1 MGNVL
6 RFLILRLYIQVF
18 VVFYYTFPYNIN
30 KNPYIC
36 KLSFQ
41 QHYDMKDFIKN
52 VGATIV
58 GIFLFGI
65 IIGIFGVMSLVG
77 MVASGQATKNVKENS
92 VLVLKLQGDLQ
103 EQAQDDVLGQLTGNT
118 FNSLGMDAISSA
130 IKKAKAN
137 KDIKGIYLETGILS
151 ADVAQLQELRDQ
163 LVDFKKSGK
172 WIVAYSDNYTQG
184 CYYLAT
190 AADKVYINPEGSI
203 NWHGIG
209 SQPMFVKDLLAKFGV
224 KMQVIKVGKYK
235 SATEMFTEEK
245 MSDANREQTQRYI
258 QSLWD
263 NMCKDVSKSR
273 NISVAKLND
282 LADNGVFVANGKM
295 LLAEKMVDGVKYADE
310 MKAEVKKL
318 LKLDADK
325 KISQLSIADMAT
337 VKEEG
342 NDGDDEIAVYYAYG
356 DIVDS
361 PAAGSLF
368 SNSHAI
374 VGNDVC
380 KDLEELANDEDVKAV
395 VIRINSGGGS
405 AYASEQMWHQID
417 LLKKKKPVV
426 ISMGGMAA
434 SGGYYMSCNANYIF
448 AEPTTLT
455 GSIGIF
461 GVIPNFSD
469 LATNKLGL
477 KFDEVKTNRNALFGS
492 QARMM
497 NEEEL
502 TFLQGAITRG
512 YHLFRQRVADGR
524 KMSVDQVEQI
534 AQGHVFTGEDALKI
548 KLVDELGGL
557 DKAVAKAAALAKTKS
572 YYTQGYPAPLDF
584 FDQLLQESTDNGSY
598 LDGKLKTSLGT
609 LYEPMKMVNNITTM
623 DRIQARMPWW
633 LNINN

>member
-1 MGNVL
+1 
-6 RFLILRLYIQVF
+6 
-18 VVFYYTFPYNIN
+18 
-30 KNPYIC
+30 
-36 KLSFQ
+36 
-41 QHYDMKDFIKN
+41 MKDFIKN

-103 EQAQDDVLGQLTGNT
+103 EQAQEDVLGQLTGNT
-118 FNSLGMDAISSA
+118 FNTLGMDAITSA

-137 KDIKGIYLETGILS
+137 KDIKGIYLETGILNG
-151 ADVAQLQELRDQ
+151 DVAQLQELRDQ

-172 WIVAYSDNYTQG
+172 WIVAYSDMYTQG

-282 LADNGVFVANGKM
+282 LADNGIFVANGKM

-325 KISQLSIADMAT
+325 KINQLSIADMAN

-342 NDGDDEIAVYYAYG
+342 TDGDDEIAIYYAYG
-356 DIVDS
+356 DIVDT

-380 KDLEELANDEDVKAV
+380 KDLEELANDDDVKAV
-395 VIRINSGGGS
+395 VIRVNSGGGS

>member
-1 MGNVL
+1 M
-6 RFLILRLYIQVF
+6 ILRLYIQVF
-18 VVFYYTFPYNIN
+18 VVFYYAFPYNIN
-30 KNPYIC
+30 KNSYIC

-137 KDIKGIYLETGILS
+137 KDIKGIYLETGILG

-342 NDGDDEIAVYYAYG
+342 NDGNDEIAVYYAYG
-356 DIVDS
+356 DIVDT

-380 KDLEELANDEDVKAV
+380 KDLEELANDDDVKAV

-524 KMSVDQVEQI
+524 KMTVDQVEQI

>member
-1 MGNVL
+1 
-6 RFLILRLYIQVF
+6 
-18 VVFYYTFPYNIN
+18 
-30 KNPYIC
+30 
-36 KLSFQ
+36 
-41 QHYDMKDFIKN
+41 MKDFIKN

-137 KDIKGIYLETGILS
+137 KDIKGIYLETGILG

-318 LKLDADK
+318 LKLDADE

-342 NDGDDEIAVYYAYG
+342 NDGDNEIAVYYAYG

-380 KDLEELANDEDVKAV
+380 KDLEELANDDNVKAV

-524 KMSVDQVEQI
+524 KMTVDQVEQI

>member
-1 MGNVL
+1 
-6 RFLILRLYIQVF
+6 
-18 VVFYYTFPYNIN
+18 
-30 KNPYIC
+30 
-36 KLSFQ
+36 
-41 QHYDMKDFIKN
+41 MKDFIKN

-65 IIGIFGVMSLVG
+65 IIGIFGIMSLVG

-137 KDIKGIYLETGILS
+137 KEIKGIYLETGILS

-163 LVDFKKSGK
+163 LVNFKKSGK

-245 MSDANREQTQRYI
+245 MSEANREQTQRYI

-282 LADNGVFVANGKM
+282 LADNGIFVANGKM
-295 LLAEKMVDGVKYADE
+295 LLAEKMVDGIRYAEE

-325 KISQLSIADMAT
+325 QINQLSIADMAT

-368 SNSHAI
+368 SNTHAI

-380 KDLEELANDEDVKAV
+380 KDLEELANDDNVKAV

-497 NEEEL
+497 NEEEV

-524 KMSVDQVEQI
+524 KMTVDQVEQI

>member
-1 MGNVL
+1 
-6 RFLILRLYIQVF
+6 
-18 VVFYYTFPYNIN
+18 
-30 KNPYIC
+30 
-36 KLSFQ
+36 
-41 QHYDMKDFIKN
+41 MKDFIKN

-118 FNSLGMDAISSA
+118 FNTLGMDAISSA

-263 NMCKDVSKSR
+263 NMCKAVSKSR

-380 KDLEELANDEDVKAV
+380 KDLEELANDDDVKAV

-524 KMSVDQVEQI
+524 KMTVDQVEQI

>member
-1 MGNVL
+1 
-6 RFLILRLYIQVF
+6 
-18 VVFYYTFPYNIN
+18 
-30 KNPYIC
+30 
-36 KLSFQ
+36 
-41 QHYDMKDFIKN
+41 MKDFIKN

-137 KDIKGIYLETGILS
+137 KDIKGIYLETGILG

-172 WIVAYSDNYTQG
+172 WIVAYSDMYTQG

-263 NMCKDVSKSR
+263 NMCKAVSKSR
-273 NISVAKLND
+273 NISTAKLND
-282 LADNGVFVANGKM
+282 LADNGIFVANGKM
-295 LLAEKMVDGVKYADE
+295 LLAEKMVDGIRYAEE

-325 KISQLSIADMAT
+325 KINQLSIADMAN

-342 NDGDDEIAVYYAYG
+342 NDGDDEIAIYYAYG
-356 DIVDS
+356 DIVDT

-380 KDLEELANDEDVKAV
+380 KDLEELANDDDVKAV

-497 NEEEL
+497 NEEEV

>member
-1 MGNVL
+1 
-6 RFLILRLYIQVF
+6 
-18 VVFYYTFPYNIN
+18 
-30 KNPYIC
+30 
-36 KLSFQ
+36 
-41 QHYDMKDFIKN
+41 MKDFIKN

-380 KDLEELANDEDVKAV
+380 KDLEELANDDDVKAV

-524 KMSVDQVEQI
+524 KMTVDQVEQI

>member
-1 MGNVL
+1 M
-6 RFLILRLYIQVF
+6 
-18 VVFYYTFPYNIN
+18 N
-30 KNPYIC
+30 KKSYIC

-130 IKKAKAN
+130 IKKAKVN

-163 LVDFKKSGK
+163 LVNFKKSGK

-263 NMCKDVSKSR
+263 NICKDVSNSR
-273 NISVAKLND
+273 NISTAKLND
-282 LADNGVFVANGKM
+282 LADNGIFVANGKM

-325 KISQLSIADMAT
+325 QINQLSIADMAT

-368 SNSHAI
+368 SNTHAI

-380 KDLEELANDEDVKAV
+380 KDLEELANDDNVKAV

-434 SGGYYMSCNANYIF
+434 SGGYYMSCNADYIF

-524 KMSVDQVEQI
+524 KMTIDQVEQI

-557 DKAVAKAAALAKTKS
+557 NKAVAKAAALAKTNS
-572 YYTQGYPAPLDF
+572 YYTQGYPAPREF

>member
-1 MGNVL
+1 
-6 RFLILRLYIQVF
+6 
-18 VVFYYTFPYNIN
+18 
-30 KNPYIC
+30 
-36 KLSFQ
+36 
-41 QHYDMKDFIKN
+41 MKDFIKN

-137 KDIKGIYLETGILS
+137 KDIKGIYLETGILG

-263 NMCKDVSKSR
+263 NICKDVSKSR

-282 LADNGVFVANGKM
+282 LADNGIFVANGKM

-380 KDLEELANDEDVKAV
+380 KDLEELANDDDVKAV

-633 LNINN
+633 LNLNN

>member
-1 MGNVL
+1 
-6 RFLILRLYIQVF
+6 
-18 VVFYYTFPYNIN
+18 
-30 KNPYIC
+30 
-36 KLSFQ
+36 
-41 QHYDMKDFIKN
+41 MKDFIKN

-137 KDIKGIYLETGILS
+137 KDIKGIYLETGILG

-263 NMCKDVSKSR
+263 NICKDVSKSR

-380 KDLEELANDEDVKAV
+380 KDLEELANDDDVKAV

-524 KMSVDQVEQI
+524 KMTVDQVEQI

>member
-1 MGNVL
+1 
-6 RFLILRLYIQVF
+6 
-18 VVFYYTFPYNIN
+18 
-30 KNPYIC
+30 
-36 KLSFQ
+36 
-41 QHYDMKDFIKN
+41 MKDFIKN

-263 NMCKDVSKSR
+263 NICKDVSKSR

-310 MKAEVKKL
+310 MKTEVKKL

-380 KDLEELANDEDVKAV
+380 KDLEELANDDDVKAV

-524 KMSVDQVEQI
+524 KMTVDQVEQI

-557 DKAVAKAAALAKTKS
+557 DKAVAKAATLAKTKS
-572 YYTQGYPAPLDF
+572 YYTQSYPAPLDF

-633 LNINN
+633 LNMNN

>member
-1 MGNVL
+1 
-6 RFLILRLYIQVF
+6 
-18 VVFYYTFPYNIN
+18 
-30 KNPYIC
+30 
-36 KLSFQ
+36 
-41 QHYDMKDFIKN
+41 MKDFIKN

-337 VKEEG
+337 VKEES

-380 KDLEELANDEDVKAV
+380 KDLEELANDDDVKAV

-524 KMSVDQVEQI
+524 KMTVDQVEQI

>member
-1 MGNVL
+1 
-6 RFLILRLYIQVF
+6 
-18 VVFYYTFPYNIN
+18 
-30 KNPYIC
+30 
-36 KLSFQ
+36 
-41 QHYDMKDFIKN
+41 MKDFIKN

-137 KDIKGIYLETGILS
+137 KDIKGIYLETGILG

-380 KDLEELANDEDVKAV
+380 KDLEELANDDDVKAV
-395 VIRINSGGGS
+395 VIRVNSGGGS

-434 SGGYYMSCNANYIF
+434 SGGYYMSCNADYIF

-524 KMSVDQVEQI
+524 KMTVDQVEQI

-557 DKAVAKAAALAKTKS
+557 NKAVAKAAALAKTNS
-572 YYTQGYPAPLDF
+572 YYTQGYPAPREF

-609 LYEPMKMVNNITTM
+609 LYEPIKMVNNITTM

>member
-1 MGNVL
+1 M
-6 RFLILRLYIQVF
+6 
-18 VVFYYTFPYNIN
+18 N
-30 KNPYIC
+30 KKSYIC

-65 IIGIFGVMSLVG
+65 IIGIFGIMSLVG

-130 IKKAKAN
+130 IKKAKVN

-163 LVDFKKSGK
+163 LVNFKKSGK

-245 MSDANREQTQRYI
+245 MSEANREQTQRYI

-263 NMCKDVSKSR
+263 NICKDVSKSR

-282 LADNGVFVANGKM
+282 LADNGIFVANGKM

-325 KISQLSIADMAT
+325 QINQLSIADMAT

-368 SNSHAI
+368 SNTHAI

-380 KDLEELANDEDVKAV
+380 KDLEELANDDNVKAV

-434 SGGYYMSCNANYIF
+434 SGGYYMSCNADYIF

-524 KMSVDQVEQI
+524 KMTVDQVEQI

-557 DKAVAKAAALAKTKS
+557 NKAVAKAAALAKTNS
-572 YYTQGYPAPLDF
+572 YYTQGYPAPREF

>member
-1 MGNVL
+1 
-6 RFLILRLYIQVF
+6 
-18 VVFYYTFPYNIN
+18 
-30 KNPYIC
+30 
-36 KLSFQ
+36 
-41 QHYDMKDFIKN
+41 MKDFIKN

-137 KDIKGIYLETGILS
+137 KDIKGIYLETGILG

-245 MSDANREQTQRYI
+245 MSEANREQTQRYI

-263 NMCKDVSKSR
+263 NICKDVSKSR

-282 LADNGVFVANGKM
+282 LADNGIFVANGKM

-318 LKLDADK
+318 LKLDADQ
-325 KISQLSIADMAT
+325 KINQLSIADMAT

-380 KDLEELANDEDVKAV
+380 KDLEELANDDNVKAV

-434 SGGYYMSCNANYIF
+434 SGGYYMSCNADYIF

-524 KMSVDQVEQI
+524 KMTVDQVEQI

>member
-1 MGNVL
+1 
-6 RFLILRLYIQVF
+6 
-18 VVFYYTFPYNIN
+18 
-30 KNPYIC
+30 
-36 KLSFQ
+36 
-41 QHYDMKDFIKN
+41 MKDFIKN

-318 LKLDADK
+318 LKLDADE

-342 NDGDDEIAVYYAYG
+342 NDGDNEIAVYYAYG

-380 KDLEELANDEDVKAV
+380 KDLEELANDDNVKAV

-524 KMSVDQVEQI
+524 KMTVDQVEQI

>member
-1 MGNVL
+1 
-6 RFLILRLYIQVF
+6 
-18 VVFYYTFPYNIN
+18 
-30 KNPYIC
+30 
-36 KLSFQ
+36 
-41 QHYDMKDFIKN
+41 MKDFIKN

-137 KDIKGIYLETGILS
+137 KDIKGIYLETGILG

-263 NMCKDVSKSR
+263 NMCKAVSKSR
-273 NISVAKLND
+273 NISTAKLND
-282 LADNGVFVANGKM
+282 LADNGIFVANGKM

-380 KDLEELANDEDVKAV
+380 KDLEELANDDDVKAV

-524 KMSVDQVEQI
+524 KMTVDQVEQI

>member
-1 MGNVL
+1 M
-6 RFLILRLYIQVF
+6 
-18 VVFYYTFPYNIN
+18 N
-30 KNPYIC
+30 KKSYIC

-130 IKKAKAN
+130 IKKAKVN

-163 LVDFKKSGK
+163 LVNFKKSGK

-245 MSDANREQTQRYI
+245 MSEANREQTQRYI

-263 NMCKDVSKSR
+263 NICKDVSKSR
-273 NISVAKLND
+273 NISTAKLND
-282 LADNGVFVANGKM
+282 LADNGIFVANGKM
-295 LLAEKMVDGVKYADE
+295 LLAEKMVDGIRYADE

-318 LKLDADK
+318 LKLDADQ
-325 KISQLSIADMAT
+325 KINQLSIADMAT

-380 KDLEELANDEDVKAV
+380 KDLEELANDDYVKAV

-434 SGGYYMSCNANYIF
+434 SGGYYMSCNADYIF

-524 KMSVDQVEQI
+524 KMTVDQVEQI

-557 DKAVAKAAALAKTKS
+557 NKAVAKAAALANTNS
-572 YYTQGYPAPLDF
+572 YYTQGYPAPLEF

>member
-1 MGNVL
+1 
-6 RFLILRLYIQVF
+6 
-18 VVFYYTFPYNIN
+18 
-30 KNPYIC
+30 
-36 KLSFQ
+36 
-41 QHYDMKDFIKN
+41 MKDFIKN

-137 KDIKGIYLETGILS
+137 KDIKGIYLETGILG

-325 KISQLSIADMAT
+325 KISQLSIADMTT

-380 KDLEELANDEDVKAV
+380 KDLEELANDDDVKAV

-497 NEEEL
+497 NEEEV

-524 KMSVDQVEQI
+524 KMTVDQVEQI

-557 DKAVAKAAALAKTKS
+557 NKAVAKAAALAKTKS

>member
-1 MGNVL
+1 M
-6 RFLILRLYIQVF
+6 
-18 VVFYYTFPYNIN
+18 N
-30 KNPYIC
+30 KKSYIC

-130 IKKAKAN
+130 IKKAKVN

-163 LVDFKKSGK
+163 LVNFKKSGK

-245 MSDANREQTQRYI
+245 MSEANREQTQRYI

-263 NMCKDVSKSR
+263 NICKDVSKSR
-273 NISVAKLND
+273 NISTAKLND
-282 LADNGVFVANGKM
+282 LADNGIFVANGKM

-318 LKLDADK
+318 LKLDADQ
-325 KISQLSIADMAT
+325 KINQLSIADMAT

-380 KDLEELANDEDVKAV
+380 KDLEELANDDDVKAV
-395 VIRINSGGGS
+395 VIRVNSGGGS

-524 KMSVDQVEQI
+524 KMTVDQVEQI

-557 DKAVAKAAALAKTKS
+557 NKAVAKAAALAKTNS
-572 YYTQGYPAPLDF
+572 YYTQGYPAPREF

-633 LNINN
+633 LNLNN

>member
-1 MGNVL
+1 
-6 RFLILRLYIQVF
+6 
-18 VVFYYTFPYNIN
+18 
-30 KNPYIC
+30 
-36 KLSFQ
+36 
-41 QHYDMKDFIKN
+41 MKDFIKN

-137 KDIKGIYLETGILS
+137 KDIKGIYLETGILG

-318 LKLDADK
+318 LKLDADE
-325 KISQLSIADMAT
+325 KISQLSIADMAN

-380 KDLEELANDEDVKAV
+380 KDLEELANDDDVKAV

>member
-1 MGNVL
+1 M
-6 RFLILRLYIQVF
+6 
-18 VVFYYTFPYNIN
+18 N
-30 KNPYIC
+30 KKSYIC

-65 IIGIFGVMSLVG
+65 IIGIFGIMSLVG

-130 IKKAKAN
+130 IKKAKVN

-163 LVDFKKSGK
+163 LVNFKKSGK

-245 MSDANREQTQRYI
+245 MSEANREQTQRYI

-263 NMCKDVSKSR
+263 NICKDVSKSR
-273 NISVAKLND
+273 NISTAKLND
-282 LADNGVFVANGKM
+282 LADNGIFVANGKM
-295 LLAEKMVDGVKYADE
+295 LLAEKMVDGIRYAEE

-325 KISQLSIADMAT
+325 QINQLSIADMAT

-361 PAAGSLF
+361 PAAGNLF

-380 KDLEELANDEDVKAV
+380 KDLEELANDDNVKAV

-434 SGGYYMSCNANYIF
+434 SGGYYMSCNADYIF

-524 KMSVDQVEQI
+524 KMTVDQVEQI

-557 DKAVAKAAALAKTKS
+557 NKAVAKAAALAKTKS
-572 YYTQGYPAPLDF
+572 YYTQGYPAPREF

>member
-1 MGNVL
+1 M
-6 RFLILRLYIQVF
+6 ILRLYIQVF
-18 VVFYYTFPYNIN
+18 VVFYYAFPYNIN
-30 KNPYIC
+30 KKSYIC

-137 KDIKGIYLETGILS
+137 KDIKGIYLETGILG

-380 KDLEELANDEDVKAV
+380 KDLEELANDDDVKAV

-524 KMSVDQVEQI
+524 KMTVDQVEQI

>member
-1 MGNVL
+1 
-6 RFLILRLYIQVF
+6 
-18 VVFYYTFPYNIN
+18 
-30 KNPYIC
+30 
-36 KLSFQ
+36 
-41 QHYDMKDFIKN
+41 MKDFIKN

-137 KDIKGIYLETGILS
+137 KDIKGIYLETGILG

-380 KDLEELANDEDVKAV
+380 KDLEELANDDDVKAV

-584 FDQLLQESTDNGSY
+584 FDQLLQESTNNGSY

>member
-1 MGNVL
+1 
-6 RFLILRLYIQVF
+6 
-18 VVFYYTFPYNIN
+18 
-30 KNPYIC
+30 
-36 KLSFQ
+36 
-41 QHYDMKDFIKN
+41 MKDFIKN

-130 IKKAKAN
+130 IKKAKVN

-163 LVDFKKSGK
+163 LVNFKKSGK

-245 MSDANREQTQRYI
+245 MSEANREQTQRYI

-273 NISVAKLND
+273 NISTAKLND
-282 LADNGVFVANGKM
+282 LADNGIFVANGKM
-295 LLAEKMVDGVKYADE
+295 LLAEKMVDGIRYADE

-318 LKLDADK
+318 LKLDADQR
-325 KISQLSIADMAT
+325 INQLSIADMAT

-380 KDLEELANDEDVKAV
+380 KDLEELANDDYVKAV

-434 SGGYYMSCNANYIF
+434 SGGYYMSCNADYIF

-524 KMSVDQVEQI
+524 KMTVDQVEQI

-557 DKAVAKAAALAKTKS
+557 NKAIAKAAALAKTNS
-572 YYTQGYPAPLDF
+572 YYTQGYPAPREF

>member
-1 MGNVL
+1 
-6 RFLILRLYIQVF
+6 
-18 VVFYYTFPYNIN
+18 
-30 KNPYIC
+30 
-36 KLSFQ
+36 
-41 QHYDMKDFIKN
+41 MKDFIKN

-380 KDLEELANDEDVKAV
+380 KDLEELANDDDVKAV

-524 KMSVDQVEQI
+524 KMTVDQVEQI

-633 LNINN
+633 LNMNN

>member
-1 MGNVL
+1 M
-6 RFLILRLYIQVF
+6 
-18 VVFYYTFPYNIN
+18 N
-30 KNPYIC
+30 KKSYIC

-130 IKKAKAN
+130 IKKAKIN

-163 LVDFKKSGK
+163 LVNFKKSGK

-190 AADKVYINPEGSI
+190 AANKVYINPEGSI

-245 MSDANREQTQRYI
+245 MSEANREQTQRYI

-273 NISVAKLND
+273 NISTAKLND
-282 LADNGVFVANGKM
+282 LADNGIFVANGKM
-295 LLAEKMVDGVKYADE
+295 LLAEKMVDGIRYADE

-318 LKLDADK
+318 LKLDADQ
-325 KISQLSIADMAT
+325 KINQLSIADMAT

-380 KDLEELANDEDVKAV
+380 KDLEELANDDNVKAV

-417 LLKKKKPVV
+417 LLKRKKPVV

-434 SGGYYMSCNANYIF
+434 SGGYYMSCNADYIF

-524 KMSVDQVEQI
+524 KMTVDQVEQI

-557 DKAVAKAAALAKTKS
+557 NKAVAKAAALAKTNS
-572 YYTQGYPAPLDF
+572 YYTQGYPAPREF

>member
-1 MGNVL
+1 
-6 RFLILRLYIQVF
+6 
-18 VVFYYTFPYNIN
+18 
-30 KNPYIC
+30 
-36 KLSFQ
+36 
-41 QHYDMKDFIKN
+41 MKDFIKN

-318 LKLDADK
+318 LKLDADE
-325 KISQLSIADMAT
+325 KISQLSIADMAN

-380 KDLEELANDEDVKAV
+380 KDLEELANDDDVKAV

-524 KMSVDQVEQI
+524 KMTVDQVEQI

>member
-1 MGNVL
+1 
-6 RFLILRLYIQVF
+6 
-18 VVFYYTFPYNIN
+18 
-30 KNPYIC
+30 
-36 KLSFQ
+36 
-41 QHYDMKDFIKN
+41 MKDFIKN

-137 KDIKGIYLETGILS
+137 KDIKGIYLETGILG

-374 VGNDVC
+374 VGNEVC
-380 KDLEELANDEDVKAV
+380 KDLEELANDDDVKAV

-524 KMSVDQVEQI
+524 KMTVDQVEQI

>member
-1 MGNVL
+1 
-6 RFLILRLYIQVF
+6 
-18 VVFYYTFPYNIN
+18 
-30 KNPYIC
+30 
-36 KLSFQ
+36 
-41 QHYDMKDFIKN
+41 MKDFIKN

-137 KDIKGIYLETGILS
+137 KDIKGIYLETGILG

-263 NMCKDVSKSR
+263 NICKDVSKSR

-325 KISQLSIADMAT
+325 KISQLSIADMAN

-380 KDLEELANDEDVKAV
+380 KDLEELANDDDVKAV

-497 NEEEL
+497 NEEEV

-524 KMSVDQVEQI
+524 KMTVDQVEQI

>member
-1 MGNVL
+1 M
-6 RFLILRLYIQVF
+6 
-18 VVFYYTFPYNIN
+18 N
-30 KNPYIC
+30 KKSYIC

-130 IKKAKAN
+130 IKKAKVN

-163 LVDFKKSGK
+163 LVNFKKSGK

-245 MSDANREQTQRYI
+245 MSEANREQTQRYI

-263 NMCKDVSKSR
+263 NICKDVSKSR
-273 NISVAKLND
+273 NISTAKLND
-282 LADNGVFVANGKM
+282 LADNGIFVANGKM

-318 LKLDADK
+318 LKLDADQ
-325 KISQLSIADMAT
+325 KINQLSIADMAT

-380 KDLEELANDEDVKAV
+380 KDLEELANDDNVKAV

-434 SGGYYMSCNANYIF
+434 SGGYYMSCNADYIF

-524 KMSVDQVEQI
+524 KMTVDQVEQI

-557 DKAVAKAAALAKTKS
+557 NKAVAKAAALAKTYS
-572 YYTQGYPAPLDF
+572 YYTQGYPAPREF

-633 LNINN
+633 LNLNN

>member
-1 MGNVL
+1 
-6 RFLILRLYIQVF
+6 
-18 VVFYYTFPYNIN
+18 
-30 KNPYIC
+30 
-36 KLSFQ
+36 
-41 QHYDMKDFIKN
+41 MKDFIKN

-65 IIGIFGVMSLVG
+65 IFGIFGVMSLVG

-137 KDIKGIYLETGILS
+137 KDIKGIYLETGILG

-380 KDLEELANDEDVKAV
+380 KDLEELANDDDVKAV

-524 KMSVDQVEQI
+524 KMTVDQVEQI

>member
-1 MGNVL
+1 M
-6 RFLILRLYIQVF
+6 
-18 VVFYYTFPYNIN
+18 N
-30 KNPYIC
+30 KKSYIC

-130 IKKAKAN
+130 IKKAKVN
-137 KDIKGIYLETGILS
+137 KEIKGIYLETGILS

-163 LVDFKKSGK
+163 LVNFKKSGK

-245 MSDANREQTQRYI
+245 MSEANREQTQRYI

-273 NISVAKLND
+273 NISTAKLND
-282 LADNGVFVANGKM
+282 LADNGIFVANGKM

-318 LKLDADK
+318 LKLDADQ
-325 KISQLSIADMAT
+325 KINQLSIADMAT

-380 KDLEELANDEDVKAV
+380 KDLEELANDDNVKAV

-434 SGGYYMSCNANYIF
+434 SGGYYMSCNADYIF

-524 KMSVDQVEQI
+524 KMTVDQVEQI

-557 DKAVAKAAALAKTKS
+557 NKAVAKAAALAKTNS
-572 YYTQGYPAPLDF
+572 YYTQGYPAPREF

>member
-1 MGNVL
+1 
-6 RFLILRLYIQVF
+6 
-18 VVFYYTFPYNIN
+18 
-30 KNPYIC
+30 
-36 KLSFQ
+36 
-41 QHYDMKDFIKN
+41 MKDFIKN

-137 KDIKGIYLETGILS
+137 KDIKGIYLETGILG

-318 LKLDADK
+318 LKLDTDK

-380 KDLEELANDEDVKAV
+380 KDLEELANDDDVKAV

-524 KMSVDQVEQI
+524 KMTVDQVEQI

>member
-1 MGNVL
+1 
-6 RFLILRLYIQVF
+6 
-18 VVFYYTFPYNIN
+18 
-30 KNPYIC
+30 
-36 KLSFQ
+36 
-41 QHYDMKDFIKN
+41 MKDFIKN

-103 EQAQDDVLGQLTGNT
+103 EQAQEDVLGQLTGNT
-118 FNSLGMDAISSA
+118 FNTLGMDAITSA
-130 IKKAKAN
+130 IKKAKGN

-151 ADVAQLQELRDQ
+151 GDVAQLQELRDQ

-172 WIVAYSDNYTQG
+172 WIVAYSDMYTQG

-263 NMCKDVSKSR
+263 NMCKAVSKSR

-282 LADNGVFVANGKM
+282 LADNGIFVANGKM

-325 KISQLSIADMAT
+325 KINQLSIADMAT

-342 NDGDDEIAVYYAYG
+342 TDGDDEIAIYYAYG

-361 PAAGSLF
+361 PAAGGVF

-380 KDLEELANDEDVKAV
+380 KDLEELANDDDVKAV

>member
-1 MGNVL
+1 
-6 RFLILRLYIQVF
+6 
-18 VVFYYTFPYNIN
+18 
-30 KNPYIC
+30 
-36 KLSFQ
+36 
-41 QHYDMKDFIKN
+41 MKDFIKN

-137 KDIKGIYLETGILS
+137 KDIKGIYLETGILG

-361 PAAGSLF
+361 PAAGSLL

-380 KDLEELANDEDVKAV
+380 KDLEELANDDDVKAV

-524 KMSVDQVEQI
+524 KMTVDQVEQI

>member
-1 MGNVL
+1 M
-6 RFLILRLYIQVF
+6 
-18 VVFYYTFPYNIN
+18 N
-30 KNPYIC
+30 KKSYIC

-130 IKKAKAN
+130 IKKAKVN

-163 LVDFKKSGK
+163 LVNFKKSGK

-273 NISVAKLND
+273 NISTAKLND
-282 LADNGVFVANGKM
+282 LADNGIFVANGKM

-318 LKLDADK
+318 LKLDADQ
-325 KISQLSIADMAT
+325 KINQLSIADMAT

-380 KDLEELANDEDVKAV
+380 KDLEELANDDNVKAV

-524 KMSVDQVEQI
+524 KMTVDQVEQI

-557 DKAVAKAAALAKTKS
+557 NKAVAKAAALAKTNS
-572 YYTQGYPAPLDF
+572 YYTQGYPAPREF

>member
-1 MGNVL
+1 
-6 RFLILRLYIQVF
+6 
-18 VVFYYTFPYNIN
+18 
-30 KNPYIC
+30 
-36 KLSFQ
+36 
-41 QHYDMKDFIKN
+41 MKDFIKN

-130 IKKAKAN
+130 IKKAKVN

-163 LVDFKKSGK
+163 LVNFKKSGK

-245 MSDANREQTQRYI
+245 MSEANREQTQRYI

-263 NMCKDVSKSR
+263 NICKDVSKSR
-273 NISVAKLND
+273 NISTAKLND
-282 LADNGVFVANGKM
+282 LADNGIFVANGKM

-318 LKLDADK
+318 LKLDADQ
-325 KISQLSIADMAT
+325 KINQLSIADMAT

-380 KDLEELANDEDVKAV
+380 KDLEELANDDNVKAV

-524 KMSVDQVEQI
+524 KMTVDQVEQI

-557 DKAVAKAAALAKTKS
+557 NKAVAKAAALAKTNS
-572 YYTQGYPAPLDF
+572 YYTQGYPAPREF

-633 LNINN
+633 LNLNN

>member
-1 MGNVL
+1 
-6 RFLILRLYIQVF
+6 
-18 VVFYYTFPYNIN
+18 
-30 KNPYIC
+30 
-36 KLSFQ
+36 
-41 QHYDMKDFIKN
+41 MKDFIKN

-130 IKKAKAN
+130 IKKAKVN

-163 LVDFKKSGK
+163 LVNFKKSGK

-245 MSDANREQTQRYI
+245 MSEANREQTQRYI

-263 NMCKDVSKSR
+263 NICKDVSKSR
-273 NISVAKLND
+273 NISTAKLND
-282 LADNGVFVANGKM
+282 LADNGIFVANGKM

-325 KISQLSIADMAT
+325 KINQLSIADMAT

-380 KDLEELANDEDVKAV
+380 KDLEELANDDNVKAV

-434 SGGYYMSCNANYIF
+434 SGGYYMSCNADYIF

-524 KMSVDQVEQI
+524 KMTVDQVEQI